1 MLLPY
6 TANGRQY
13 GNPIATEKTKRGFNM
28 STQNKPT
35 KSRKRI
41 ADEIMKQ
48 IGKSVILVFLLVA
61 IVAIVMVGWTIMTS
75 KETELTLES
84 SAAAKQLTGF
94 LEQYIRSAEQL
105 AVNPEIK
112 DVMLQ
117 TGAGDDILQA
127 DNMDTVRENL
137 INIANTDVENT
148 LSVWIS
154 DLDASVLTQSDGFTS
169 EEGWD
174 VTTRAWYKCID
185 MHRTILTEPYID
197 SSTGKMILSAVS
209 PVYDDATGTALG
221 AVGIDITLDHMT
233 TVMSE
238 YKIGNNGYVLL
249 LSGSGTFLYHPQ
261 EDIIQKNI
269 TDIKISQNVVEAVLS
284 GSDVFLSYTVD
295 GVAKYG
301 SVSPVGDTGYIV
313 LSNLPLTEYYALLIA
328 MIIALVVIFA
338 AGILLIA
345 LSIRRSAANLTRPIL
360 ELNQTAQKLAAGDL
374 DVHLRIDSEDEI
386 GELGESIG
394 KTVAR
399 LKEYIVYIDETA
411 EVLAQIADGKL
422 SIHLKNDYV
431 GEFQKIKAALL
442 NISSSMNEVMEG
454 INTSSDRVSAGAAE
468 LASASQMIAESSEL
482 QAASVEELAA
492 TTNTVAD
499 HVEESHR
506 DAEASAA
513 ETEKV
518 TAMIEQNQEKMTLMM
533 EAMNEIRQT
542 SQQVVGIIQTI
553 EEIADQ
559 TNLLSLNAS
568 IEAARAGEAGKG
580 FAVVA
585 DEIGKLALESS
596 KAANSTRNLIEIS
609 MEEISKGNAIATDAM
624 NSLKESVSAVDRV
637 NEMIKKTAANS
648 AVQAQNME
656 QLRVGIDEIA
666 RGIQDNS
673 AASQETSATSE
684 ELATQ
689 ANILNKML
697 QKFELIR

>member
-1 MLLPY
+1 MSVQNQ
-6 TANGRQY
+6 T
-13 GNPIATEKTKRGFNM
+13 TKP
-28 STQNKPT
+28 K
-35 KSRKRI
+35 KRI
-41 ADEIMKQ
+41 ADEIMNQ
-48 IGKSVILVFLLVA
+48 IGKSVILVFLIVA

-84 SAAAKQLTGF
+84 SAASNRLTGF
-94 LEQYIRSAEQL
+94 LDQYIRSVEQL

-117 TGAGDDILQA
+117 TGSGDDILQA
-127 DNMDTVRENL
+127 DNMDTVRNNL
-137 INIANTDVENT
+137 IAIANNDIENT
-148 LSVWIS
+148 LSVWIA

-169 EEGWD
+169 GEGWD
-174 VTTRAWYKCID
+174 VTTREWYKCID
-185 MHRTILTEPYID
+185 LGRTILTEPYID

-209 PVYDDATGTALG
+209 PVYDNASGTAIG
-221 AVGIDITLDHMT
+221 AVGIDISMDHMT
-233 TVMSE
+233 EIMSQ
-238 YKIGNNGYVLL
+238 YKIGRNGCILL

-261 EDIIQKNI
+261 ADIIQKNI
-269 TDIKISQNVVEAVLS
+269 TDINISQNVVDAVLS
-284 GSDVFLSYTVD
+284 GSDTFLRYTVD

-301 SVSPVGDTGYIV
+301 SVSPAGDTGYIV
-313 LSNLPLTEYYALLIA
+313 LSNLPLTEYYSMLIV
-328 MIIALVVIFA
+328 MVIALIVIFA
-338 AGILLIA
+338 VGILLIA
-345 LSIRRSAANLTRPIL
+345 LSIKKSAANLTKPIL
-360 ELNQTAQKLAAGDL
+360 ELNRTAQQLAAGDL
-374 DVHLRIDSEDEI
+374 DVHLKIESEDEI
-386 GELGESIG
+386 GELGESIQ

-431 GEFQKIKAALL
+431 GEFQKIKTALL

-454 INTSSDRVSAGAAE
+454 INATSDRVSVGASE
-468 LASASQMIAESSEL
+468 LASAAQLIAESSEL
-482 QAASVEELAA
+482 QAASVEQLAA

-506 DAEASAA
+506 DAEASAK
-513 ETEKV
+513 ETDKV
-518 TAMIEQNQEKMTLMM
+518 TAMIEQNQEKMTMM
-533 EAMNEIRQT
+533 MDAMNEIRQT

-596 KAANSTRNLIEIS
+596 KAASSTRDLIEIS
-609 MEEISKGNAIATDAM
+609 MEEISKGNTIATDAM
-624 NSLKESVSAVDRV
+624 NSLRDSVSAVDHV

-648 AVQAQNME
+648 AVQAENME
-656 QLRVGIDEIA
+656 QLRIGIDEIA

-684 ELATQ
+684 ELATR
-689 ANILNKML
+689 AELLNRMV
-697 QKFELIR
+697 QKFELIH

>member
-1 MLLPY
+1 
-6 TANGRQY
+6 
-13 GNPIATEKTKRGFNM
+13 M
-28 STQNKPT
+28 SAQNKKT
-35 KSRKRI
+35 RSRKRI
-41 ADEIMKQ
+41 ADEIMYQ
-48 IGKSVILVFLLVA
+48 IGKSVILVFLIVA

-94 LEQYIRSAEQL
+94 LEQYTRGVEQL

-127 DNMDTVRENL
+127 DNMDTVRANL
-137 INIANTDVENT
+137 ISIADTDPENT
-148 LSVWIS
+148 MAVWIS

-169 EEGWD
+169 GEGWD
-174 VTTRAWYKCID
+174 VTTREWYKCID
-185 MHRTILTEPYID
+185 LGRTILTEPYVD

-209 PVYDDATGTALG
+209 PVYDDATGIAIG
-221 AVGIDITLDHMT
+221 AVGMDISMEHMT
-233 TVMSE
+233 EVMSG
-238 YKIGNNGYVLL
+238 YKIGRNGYMLL
-249 LSGSGTFLYHPQ
+249 LSGSGTFIYHPQ
-261 EDIIQKNI
+261 SDIVQKNI
-269 TDIKISQNVVEAVLS
+269 SDIKISQNVVDAVLS
-284 GSDVFLSYTVD
+284 GSDVFLRYTVD

-313 LSNLPLTEYYALLIA
+313 LSNLPLTEYYSLLIL
-328 MIIALVVIFA
+328 MVIALIVIFA
-338 AGILLIA
+338 IGIALIA
-345 LSIRRSAANLTRPIL
+345 LSIRKSAANLTRPIL
-360 ELNQTAQKLAAGDL
+360 ELNHTAQQLAAGDL
-374 DVHLRIDSEDEI
+374 DVHLSIDSEDEI

-399 LKEYIVYIDETA
+399 LKQYIAYIDETA

-422 SIHLKNDYV
+422 GISLKNDYV
-431 GEFQKIKAALL
+431 GEFQKIKTALL

-454 INTSSDRVSAGAAE
+454 INTTSERVSIGASE
-468 LASASQMIAESSEL
+468 LASAAQLIAEGSEL

-506 DAEASAA
+506 DAEASAK
-513 ETEKV
+513 ETDKV
-518 TAMIEQNQEKMTLMM
+518 TAMIEQNQEKMTMM
-533 EAMNEIRQT
+533 MDAMNKIRQT

-596 KAANSTRNLIEIS
+596 KAASSTRDLIEIS
-609 MEEISKGNAIATDAM
+609 MEEISKGNTIATDAM
-624 NSLKESVSAVDRV
+624 NSLKESVGAVDHV
-637 NEMIKKTAANS
+637 NEMIKKTAENA
-648 AVQAQNME
+648 AVQAENME

-666 RGIQDNS
+666 RAIQDNS

-684 ELATQ
+684 ELATR
-689 ANILNKML
+689 AELLNKMV
-697 QKFELIR
+697 QKFELVH